1 MNAIELLRLAILA
14 NNRDKDTFEQY
25 AFWIRKL
32 YGFMRKPVSEWQG
45 EDVERAIV
53 SSAGNSCFHRAGLRR
68 MANAGI
74 SRLKRC
80 RTH

>member
-32 YGFMRKPVSEWQG
+32 YGFMRKPVSEWRGVQ
-45 EDVERAIV
+45 DSAILDG
-53 SSAGNSCFHRAGLRR
+53 A
-68 MANAGI
+68 
-74 SRLKRC
+74 
-80 RTH
+80 

>member
-45 EDVERAIV
+45 EDVERAP
-53 SSAGNSCFHRAGLRR
+53 AA
-68 MANAGI
+68 
-74 SRLKRC
+74 SRN
-80 RTH
+80 

>member
-1 MNAIELLRLAILA
+1 MAQNDFAEQVNEPLQLRLIMNAIELLRLAILA

-45 EDVERAIV
+45 EDVERAP
-53 SSAGNSCFHRAGLRR
+53 AA
-68 MANAGI
+68 
-74 SRLKRC
+74 SRN
-80 RTH
+80 

>member
-25 AFWIRKL
+25 AFWIRNL

-45 EDVERAIV
+45 VQDSAILDG
-53 SSAGNSCFHRAGLRR
+53 A
-68 MANAGI
+68 
-74 SRLKRC
+74 
-80 RTH
+80 